1 MDKVEGTADKTRR
14 NPGPKPKAKTQQYAL
29 MLEPE
34 PADWA
39 KGQPGGLSEFVRRL
53 LREAYKREQQERDKD
68 G

>member
-1 MDKVEGTADKTRR
+1 MDMVDGAADKIRR
-14 NPGPKPKAKTQQYAL
+14 KPGPKPKAKTQQYAL

-53 LREAYKREQQERDKD
+53 LREAYDYAEQERGKS